1 MTEEIKKNK
10 ILIVDDDPMNILIVE
25 EMLREHYDLKTASDE
40 AGALS
45 VCEIFKPDLI
55 LLDLM
60 LQFTNGYD
68 LCKKLKSNQASAFT
82 KIILISSKALLKDRL
97 FGYQAGADDYL
108 SKPFDRD
115 ELLAK
120 VRIFIRL
127 KSVEEIDRVK
137 DDLINVF
144 SHETRTPLNAI
155 IGFAKLL
162 KDSPSVTGE
171 EQEFVDLILESGHS
185 LLNLSNKA
193 ILLSNLKKG
202 SVELNPITM
211 PASQLMDMASKKIP
225 QSLLHKKITVV
236 DLTKDVTGSLDPKL
250 GETALSYLLD
260 NAYRFSPKESTISVK
275 AEISEEGDFV
285 IGVSDSGPGIQPSRL
300 NKIFD
305 EFGIDDVAHHGRG
318 HGLSLSIVKQIMMLH
333 KGIVKA
339 ENNPD
344 KGCTIKLVFPQT
356 QTFENSNSD
365 ETAAA
370 ASSQ

>member
-1 MTEEIKKNK
+1 MTEEIKKSK
-10 ILIVDDDPMNILIVE
+10 ILIVDDDPMNILILE
-25 EMLREHYDLKTASDE
+25 EMLREHYDLNTASDE
-40 AGALS
+40 DSALKI
-45 VCEIFKPDLI
+45 CEVFKPDLI

-60 LQFTNGYD
+60 LQFTNGYE
-68 LCKKLKSNQASAFT
+68 LCRKLKSNQTSAFT

-162 KDSPSVTGE
+162 KDSPSVAGE

-202 SVELNPITM
+202 SMELNPIAIT
-211 PASQLMDMASKKIP
+211 ASQLMEMASRKIP
-225 QSLLHKKITVV
+225 HSLLHKNITVENI
-236 DLTKDVTGSLDPKL
+236 TEGIAGTLDPKL
-250 GETALSYLLD
+250 GETALSYLMD
-260 NAYRFSPKESTISVK
+260 NAYRFSPKESSITVK
-275 AEISEEGDFV
+275 AEITENGDFV

-300 NKIFD
+300 TKIFD

-318 HGLSLSIVKQIMMLH
+318 HGLSLSIVKQIMLLH
-333 KGIVKA
+333 GGTVKA

-344 KGCTIKLVFPQT
+344 KGCTIKLVFPQNALPA
-356 QTFENSNSD
+356 ENKVGGEVQS
-365 ETAAA
+365 A
-370 ASSQ
+370 

>member
-1 MTEEIKKNK
+1 MSEEIQKNK

-25 EMLREHYDLKTASDE
+25 EMLREYYDLKTASDE
-40 AGALS
+40 ENALKT
-45 VCEIFKPDLI
+45 CESFKPDLI

-68 LCKKLKSNQASAFT
+68 LCRKLKSNQASAFT

-162 KDSPSVTGE
+162 KDSPSVIGE
-171 EQEFVDLILESGHS
+171 EQEFVDLILESGNS

-202 SVELNPITM
+202 SAELNLVTISAT
-211 PASQLMDMASKKIP
+211 QLMELASRKIP
-225 QSLLHKKITVV
+225 HSLLHKNITVENR
-236 DLTKDVTGSLDPKL
+236 TGDVTGFLDAKL
-250 GETALSYLLD
+250 GETALSFLLD
-260 NAYRFSPKESTISVK
+260 NAYRFSPKNTSITVM
-275 AEISEEGDFV
+275 AENTENGDFV
-285 IGVSDSGPGIQPSRL
+285 IGVSDSGPGIQPGRL
-300 NKIFD
+300 TKIFD

-318 HGLSLSIVKQIMMLH
+318 HGLSLSIVKQIMLLH
-333 KGIVKA
+333 GGMVKA
-339 ENNPD
+339 ENNPET
-344 KGCTIKLVFPQT
+344 GCTIKLIFPQ
-356 QTFENSNSD
+356 SPAP
-365 ETAAA
+365 AAL
-370 ASSQ
+370 

>member
-1 MTEEIKKNK
+1 MPEEIKKNK

-25 EMLREHYDLKTASDE
+25 EMLREYYDLNTASDE
-40 AGALS
+40 DGALKI
-45 VCEIFKPDLI
+45 CEVFKPDLI

-68 LCKKLKSNQASAFT
+68 LCRKLKSNQASAFT

-162 KDSPSVTGE
+162 KDSPSISGE

-202 SVELNPITM
+202 STELNPVRIT
-211 PASQLMDMASKKIP
+211 ASQLMDMASRKIP
-225 QSLLHKKITVV
+225 HSLLHKNITVE
-236 DLTKDVTGSLDPKL
+236 DQTKDIAGTLDPKL

-260 NAYRFSPKESTISVK
+260 NAYRFSPKGSTISVN
-275 AEISEEGDFV
+275 AEITENGDFV
-285 IGVSDSGPGIQPSRL
+285 IGVSDSGPGIQQSRL
-300 NKIFD
+300 MKIFD
-305 EFGIDDVAHHGRG
+305 EFGIEDVAHHGRG
-318 HGLSLSIVKQIMMLH
+318 HGLSLSIVKQIMLLH
-333 KGIVKA
+333 GGMVKA

-344 KGCTIKLVFPQT
+344 TGCTIKLVFPQT
-356 QTFENSNSD
+356 PPS
-365 ETAAA
+365 ETEAVG
-370 ASSQ
+370 Q

>member
-1 MTEEIKKNK
+1 MADEIKKNK
-10 ILIVDDDPMNILIVE
+10 ILVVDDDPMNILIVE
-25 EMLREHYDLKTASDE
+25 EMLRDHYELKTASDE
-40 AGALS
+40 ESALNI
-45 VCEIFKPDLI
+45 CEIFKPDLI
-55 LLDLM
+55 LLDLT

-68 LCKKLKSNQASAFT
+68 LCRKLKSNQASAFT

-115 ELLAK
+115 ELFAK

-155 IGFAKLL
+155 IGFTKLL
-162 KDSPSVTGE
+162 KDSPSITGE
-171 EQEFVDLILESGHS
+171 EQEFVDLILESGYS

-202 SVELNPITM
+202 STELNTTM
-211 PASQLMDMASKKIP
+211 FMAKRLMEMASLKIP
-225 QSLLHKKITVV
+225 QSLLHKNITVE
-236 DLTKDVTGSLDPKL
+236 DLTGDAGGFIDPKL

-260 NAYRFSPKESTISVK
+260 NAYRFSPKDGSISVK
-275 AEISEEGDFV
+275 AENNQHGDF
-285 IGVSDSGPGIQPSRL
+285 IIAVSDSGPGIEPDRL
-300 NKIFD
+300 AKIFD

-318 HGLSLSIVKQIMMLH
+318 HGLSLSIVKQIMLLH
-333 KGIVKA
+333 GGAVKA
-339 ENNPD
+339 ENNQN
-344 KGCTIKLVFPQT
+344 KQGCTIKLVFPQ
-356 QTFENSNSD
+356 NPSIS
-365 ETAAA
+365 AA
-370 ASSQ
+370 